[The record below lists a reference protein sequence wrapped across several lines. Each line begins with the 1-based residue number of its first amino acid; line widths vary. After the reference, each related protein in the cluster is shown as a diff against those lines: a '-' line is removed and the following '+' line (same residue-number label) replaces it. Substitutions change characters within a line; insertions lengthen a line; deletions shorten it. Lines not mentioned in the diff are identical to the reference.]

1 MLKGEQAMSRCERLE
16 AILYLIVWLIK
27 NGFGSSF
34 VFLRNG
40 LTLPSIV
47 QWLCLC

>member
-27 NGFGSSF
+27 NGFRSSF

-40 LTLPSIV
+40 LTLPGIV
-47 QWLCLC
+47 